1 MRYGYNNTKVWV
13 SCLLSVQRDIQQAFP
28 NYVVTLR
35 PHGGMREIIRIDIIS
50 KEKGGIF
57 DKVIY
62 EGLLKEENRVFNVT
76 EIINDINN
84 EINRS
89 MVTQ

>member
-1 MRYGYNNTKVWV
+1 
-13 SCLLSVQRDIQQAFP
+13 
-28 NYVVTLR
+28 
-35 PHGGMREIIRIDIIS
+35 MREITSIDIIS
-50 KEKGGIF
+50 KEKDGIF

-84 EINRS
+84 EINR
-89 MVTQ
+89 